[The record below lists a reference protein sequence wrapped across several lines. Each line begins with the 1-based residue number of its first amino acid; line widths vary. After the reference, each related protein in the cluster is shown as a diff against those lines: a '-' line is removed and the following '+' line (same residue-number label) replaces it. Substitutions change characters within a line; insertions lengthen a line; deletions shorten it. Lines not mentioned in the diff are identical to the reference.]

1 MVKVKGAVG
10 YATKNFKW
18 SELQC
23 RCCGF
28 VNVEQEA
35 LEKLQA
41 FREIIG
47 VPFAPL
53 SASRCPRHN
62 AKVGG
67 APKSQHIAREDEPSK
82 AFDVPLVTDK
92 DTIIKAAMKVGF
104 NGIGISYKTFVH
116 MDNRKRRTR
125 W

>member
-1 MVKVKGAVG
+1 MVKKEG
-10 YATKNFKW
+10 YASKNFKW
-18 SELQC
+18 SEFAC

-35 LEKLQA
+35 VEKLQA
-41 FREIIG
+41 LRDELGI
-47 VPFAPL
+47 PFSPY

-67 APKSQHIAREDEPSK
+67 APKSQHIAREDEPSR

-92 DTIIKAAMKVGF
+92 DTIVKAAMKVGF
-104 NGIGISYKTFVH
+104 MGIGMNYKTFVH
-116 MDNRKRRTR
+116 MDNRKKRAR